1 MNENVTVDRIESDE
15 DILSTSEVMRQLR
28 PHIAPN
34 DYLPRVRRMMDSQG
48 FRLAAVR
55 DNGVVRAVAGYRYM
69 EMLYCGHI
77 LYVDDLITDER
88 GRSKGYGKRLLDWLR
103 EEARAKKCDE
113 LHLDS
118 GVQREH
124 AHRFY
129 FRENLT
135 ITAYHFRVKL

>member
-1 MNENVTVDRIESDE
+1 MSGSVTVDRIESDE

-28 PHIAPN
+28 PHIAPD
-34 DYLPRVRRMMDSQG
+34 DYLPRVRRMMAGG

-55 DNGVVRAVAGYRYM
+55 DNGIVRAVAGYRFM

-77 LYVDDLITDER
+77 LYVDDLVTDER

-103 EEARAKKCDE
+103 EQARSHNCDE

-129 FRENLT
+129 FREGLT
-135 ITAYHFRVKL
+135 ITAYHFRTKL